1 MRTGHIFTRVALHT
15 HRVLGLSR
23 HCNPPSLSR
32 HCNPLSNR
40 DWFSEFLFGH
50 SWQMLTIGHTRKGS
64 CICGKFGGFVQVDPL
79 CPVSGHD
86 GSVLSVSFSPDG
98 KRIVSGSEDC
108 TVKIWSAETGAEVR
122 HFLNISGFMWRG
134 IRRFATP
141 IPSPN

>member
-1 MRTGHIFTRVALHT
+1 
-15 HRVLGLSR
+15 
-23 HCNPPSLSR
+23 
-32 HCNPLSNR
+32 
-40 DWFSEFLFGH
+40 
-50 SWQMLTIGHTRKGS
+50 MLTIGHTRKGS